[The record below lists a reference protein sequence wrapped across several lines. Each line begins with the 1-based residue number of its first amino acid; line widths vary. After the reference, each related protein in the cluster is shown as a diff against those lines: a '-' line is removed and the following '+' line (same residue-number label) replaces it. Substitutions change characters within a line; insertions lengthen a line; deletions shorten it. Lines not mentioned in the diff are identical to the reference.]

1 MIKPFE
7 FVLGTAFLDFV
18 FVAIAGAQELP
29 GPGNA
34 AADSLPAHASAWPW
48 IAIADL
54 VITLGALAL
63 VSRRRMPFGK
73 SG

>member
-1 MIKPFE
+1 MIKSIE
-7 FVLGTAFLDFV
+7 LVLGTAFLNLV

-34 AADSLPAHASAWPW
+34 VAASLPDHASAWPW
-48 IAIADL
+48 IAIAGL
-54 VITLGALAL
+54 VIMLGALAL

-73 SG
+73 SD